1 MNSKAE
7 IFASI
12 LTDVSMET
20 DVPED
25 VIISTSRNAEAV
37 DARWILV
44 KLLRM
49 RGFYPSTIAPLIN
62 HKKRAVN
69 SMISNFDDRM
79 KTSPLMMM
87 YYRNLKAKWGG
98 VKTEH

>member
-49 RGFYPSTIAPLIN
+49 RGFYP
-62 HKKRAVN
+62 
-69 SMISNFDDRM
+69 
-79 KTSPLMMM
+79 
-87 YYRNLKAKWGG
+87 
-98 VKTEH
+98 